1 MKKSAKYSQIK
12 YHFTTI
18 SLKKKFYIEIKSY
31 FYITLLQ
38 KNKEGLTPMLKI
50 VFFIFT
56 LFPFLFAFSQQ
67 DSQYTQYMY
76 NTLQINPAYAG
87 SRDMMS
93 IFLLHRNQWLG
104 LNGAPVTSN
113 FSIHTPLGVSN
124 FGAGLS
130 FTRDEIG
137 PTVTHLISANLAY
150 FVPLTNTYK
159 LAVGLNTSANLFHL
173 DVGKLTLYHQN
184 DPEFQNI
191 NTKFSPNLG
200 VGLYLFSE
208 NTYAGISVPN
218 FWESYRYDDNS
229 VAIFKQ
235 KMHFYFLAGKVFSLH
250 ENLDFKPAVLTKI
263 VEGAPLQI
271 DLTANFLIQDQLT
284 LGAAYRWEA
293 ALSGLIGFQISK
305 SWFIGYGYDSETTQ
319 LRNYNSGSHEI
330 FLRYEFNQSSRITAP
345 RFF

>member
-1 MKKSAKYSQIK
+1 MK
-12 YHFTTI
+12 
-18 SLKKKFYIEIKSY
+18 IKSY
-31 FYITLLQ
+31 FYTTLLVT
-38 KNKEGLTPMLKI
+38 NKEVITPMPKI
-50 VFFIFT
+50 VLFIFT
-56 LFPFLFAFSQQ
+56 LFPFLFAYSQQ

-87 SRDMMS
+87 SRDVMS
-93 IFLLHRNQWLG
+93 VFLLHRNQWLG

-113 FSIHTPLGVSN
+113 FSIHTPIGVSN
-124 FGAGLS
+124 FGGGLS

-137 PTVTHLISANLAY
+137 PTVTNLISANLAY
-150 FVPLTNTYK
+150 FVPLTDTYK
-159 LAVGLNTSANLFHL
+159 LAVGLNASASIFNL
-173 DVGKLTLYHQN
+173 DVGKLTLYHQE

-191 NTKFSPNLG
+191 KTKFSPNLG

-229 VAIFKQ
+229 VSIFKQ

-263 VEGAPLQI
+263 VEGAPLQV
-271 DLTANFLIQDQLT
+271 DFTANFLIQDKLT
-284 LGAAYRWEA
+284 LGVAYRWEA
-293 ALSGLIGFQISK
+293 ALSGLVGFQISK

-330 FLRYEFNQSSRITAP
+330 FLRYEFNSASRITSP